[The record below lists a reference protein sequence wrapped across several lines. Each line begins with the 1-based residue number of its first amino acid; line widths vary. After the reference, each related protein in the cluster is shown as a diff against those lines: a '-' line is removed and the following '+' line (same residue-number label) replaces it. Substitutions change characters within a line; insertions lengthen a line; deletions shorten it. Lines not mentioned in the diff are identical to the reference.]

1 VHEHFLK
8 LEAEKPVAEEEG
20 EEKEVEKE
28 KSKKKKDR
36 GEHNK
41 HLLKITRE
49 ELEHRAMQFLE
60 PFHQL
65 SDKENGLMEFRP
77 GKFSGIHVSAE
88 KSNNKNITTLSGF
101 ELFLVPKDKVNQQ
114 TTNFISLLQQKFN
127 SNVSAHNLQ
136 RKAGGKEL
144 SIQGHFLD
152 EVVALLVDD
161 FKIRKEYITTT
172 NKLDKKKKN

>member
-1 VHEHFLK
+1 
-8 LEAEKPVAEEEG
+8 
-20 EEKEVEKE
+20 
-28 KSKKKKDR
+28 
-36 GEHNK
+36 
-41 HLLKITRE
+41 
-49 ELEHRAMQFLE
+49 
-60 PFHQL
+60 
-65 SDKENGLMEFRP
+65 MEFRA
-77 GKFSGIHVSAE
+77 GKFNGIHVAAE

-127 SNVSAHNLQ
+127 TSVSAHNLQ
-136 RKAGGKEL
+136 KKAGGKEL

-152 EVVALLVDD
+152 EVVSMLVDD